1 MGGGA
6 ASSTASR
13 LASTSPGRGR
23 TPAVVCNGLVQMTP
37 PPLHSTIDDTLD
49 YCGPASPWRGGRG
62 RALAVTGT
70 RACPPLPLHTQMKLR
85 GGQSVGSGH
94 AHPPCVV
101 LLILLL
107 LLLQSLQRL
116 QRLRAPGGGFRML
129 LAASSPARAPP
140 RQPTNLG
147 NGYDDDCFLSKRCRN
162 SQSLR
167 PPRQSARAAVHS
179 QQRCPVV
186 AVQLAG
192 KDAIP
197 ATHRS
202 RAGGLGWPETVPC
215 ALVRP
220 PPVSP

>member
-94 AHPPCVV
+94 AHPRPHACPPPLRCVAY
-101 LLILLL
+101 
-107 LLLQSLQRL
+107 S
-116 QRLRAPGGGFRML
+116 
-129 LAASSPARAPP
+129 AAAVAAKPAKAA
-140 RQPTNLG
+140 
-147 NGYDDDCFLSKRCRN
+147 KA
-162 SQSLR
+162 
-167 PPRQSARAAVHS
+167 QSAGRRIQDAVGS
-179 QQRCPVV
+179 KQ
-186 AVQLAG
+186 
-192 KDAIP
+192 P
-197 ATHRS
+197 ALHR
-202 RAGGLGWPETVPC
+202 GG
-215 ALVRP
+215 P
-220 PPVSP
+220 PILEMATTTTTAF